1 MNCENRVVRQYR
13 GNDAD
18 RTAVRTTT
26 KKAVRNARSVCST
39 AVSCSTAGPQSAV
52 SKAAHFG
59 AYRTTSFTRGRKWYD
74 HLIRPSL
81 TRNSA
86 HEIDLIRQAQ
96 QLASKPSQLI
106 PAERWPLGFN
116 AGLVEHAAEL
126 IRTKTAGRGMA
137 HQRTRQA
144 LCRRSIFPCSSRTLL
159 IHIETA
165 NRSANSVPVARTAN
179 GYKDCC
185 SGQTLACTRHRSFDG
200 SIAGE
205 TSKPGEIHGLSWG
218 PLSDLR
224 GVGGGTGSLG
234 IFELRCQFR
243 GGRFQNLRLHR
254 VRR

>member
-1 MNCENRVVRQYR
+1 MGPQPQRAEISLMNCENRVVRQYR

-52 SKAAHFG
+52 SKTAHFG

-159 IHIETA
+159 DPY
-165 NRSANSVPVARTAN
+165 RN
-179 GYKDCC
+179 GK
-185 SGQTLACTRHRSFDG
+185 
-200 SIAGE
+200 
-205 TSKPGEIHGLSWG
+205 
-218 PLSDLR
+218 
-224 GVGGGTGSLG
+224 
-234 IFELRCQFR
+234 
-243 GGRFQNLRLHR
+243 
-254 VRR
+254 

>member
-1 MNCENRVVRQYR
+1 VVRLQSE
-13 GNDAD
+13 NEPH
-18 RTAVRTTT
+18 RTVVRTTS
-26 KKAVRNARSVCST
+26 KKSVRNRGSACAT
-39 AVSCSTAGPQSAV
+39 AVSCGTASPSKTV
-52 SKAAHFG
+52 SKTVFLG

-144 LCRRSIFPCSSRTLL
+144 LCRRSIFPCSSRSSP
-159 IHIETA
+159 HGTA
-165 NRSANSVPVARTAN
+165 MTNRLAKTIAVAPAANS
-179 GYKDCC
+179 YKDCW
-185 SGQTLACTRHRSFDG
+185 SGQRVCTRGNDRTAGAIWKGRPGGPGRMAGRG
-200 SIAGE
+200 S
-205 TSKPGEIHGLSWG
+205 
-218 PLSDLR
+218 
-224 GVGGGTGSLG
+224 
-234 IFELRCQFR
+234 
-243 GGRFQNLRLHR
+243 
-254 VRR
+254 

>member
-52 SKAAHFG
+52 SKTAHFG

-126 IRTKTAGRGMA
+126 MRTKTAGRGMA

-144 LCRRSIFPCSSRTLL
+144 LCRLVITAIADTLQTHESALRGNAAFKGLSCNRPHDGKSREGLHARAILLVPTL
-159 IHIETA
+159 EVRKT
-165 NRSANSVPVARTAN
+165 RARTARRF
-179 GYKDCC
+179 G
-185 SGQTLACTRHRSFDG
+185 RSTV
-200 SIAGE
+200 GE
-205 TSKPGEIHGLSWG
+205 TYEPRAMLGIEGQN
-218 PLSDLR
+218 
-224 GVGGGTGSLG
+224 TGSG
-234 IFELRCQFR
+234 VVVGAELDRSR
-243 GGRFQNLRLHR
+243 ISRHPSPI
-254 VRR
+254 